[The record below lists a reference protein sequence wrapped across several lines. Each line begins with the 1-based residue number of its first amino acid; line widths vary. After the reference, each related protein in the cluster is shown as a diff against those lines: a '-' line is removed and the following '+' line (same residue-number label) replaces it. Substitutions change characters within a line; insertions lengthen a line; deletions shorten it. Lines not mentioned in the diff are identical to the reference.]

1 MVSRSERVGRA
12 SPLTRGCPPPFVY
25 PLASLFPLSLA
36 LARRRC
42 CRFCGPGFSS
52 CCLAD
57 GYAPPIGIAPVFFD
71 SLCARY
77 AQRRIICSR
86 RGGSCARL
94 TVRYCH
100 VGRVVVCGG
109 VARVGAW
116 GSSGVLLGC
125 ERGRVSVSLVF
136 FFEETTMPERGG
148 TKGAH
153 PGSTR
158 MLLNERTIRHHRVN
172 AGANKREIR
181 KQGEAVTCR

>member
-1 MVSRSERVGRA
+1 MRGFFSPRA
-12 SPLTRGCPPPFVY
+12 RGAGFLLPGVPAPFVY
-25 PLASLFPLSLA
+25 PLAHPRGALTLLLSPLLLPFVLLFA
-36 LARRRC
+36 ECRVVMRRPERYP
-42 CRFCGPGFSS
+42 R
-52 CCLAD
+52 
-57 GYAPPIGIAPVFFD
+57 VFFD

-77 AQRRIICSR
+77 AQRCIICSR

-94 TVRYCH
+94 AVRYCH

-116 GSSGVLLGC
+116 GSSGVLLDC

-153 PGSTR
+153 PGSP
-158 MLLNERTIRHHRVN
+158 
-172 AGANKREIR
+172 A
-181 KQGEAVTCR
+181 CY

>member
-1 MVSRSERVGRA
+1 MFPVGWLCAAHRYRPA
-12 SPLTRGCPPPFVY
+12 FL
-25 PLASLFPLSLA
+25 
-36 LARRRC
+36 
-42 CRFCGPGFSS
+42 
-52 CCLAD
+52 
-57 GYAPPIGIAPVFFD
+57 D

-77 AQRRIICSR
+77 AQRCIICSR

-109 VARVGAW
+109 VARVGVW

-158 MLLNERTIRHHRVN
+158 MLLNERTLRHHRVN